1 MIFTLTSVTLY
12 AAAAFFLALLMNLV
26 RKNTTLVTLYLL
38 QSVVTSLALISLAY
52 SEGTIGLLWAGLLT
66 LAVKAVMAPAFL
78 MRMIQQYSAHFSATS
93 YLSLPLSMLALAV
106 MTAFSYSFIAESI
119 RGFSASPGIP
129 LLFAAIF
136 SILFLMVN
144 RRGALAAVVGVLALE
159 NAIILVAAFLG
170 LHHSFGLEFA
180 IAFDIA
186 VWIGIAVAFLT
197 MMHRQFGAVDTA
209 TLTMTQLTEE

>member
-1 MIFTLTSVTLY
+1 MILTLTSVTLY
-12 AAAAFFLALLMNLV
+12 AAIAFFLALLMNLV

-38 QSVVTSLALISLAY
+38 QSVVTAFALIILAY
-52 SEGTIGLLWAGLLT
+52 SEGALGLLFAGLLT

-78 MRMIQQYSAHFSATS
+78 MRMIRQYSAHFSAAS
-93 YLSLPLSMLALAV
+93 YLSAPLSVLALAI
-106 MTAFSYSFIAESI
+106 MTAFAYSFVASSL
-119 RGFSASPGIP
+119 RGFSDSPGIP

-136 SILFLMVN
+136 GVLFLMVN
-144 RRGALAAVVGVLALE
+144 RRGALAAVVGILALE
-159 NAIILVAAFLG
+159 NGIILLAAFLD

-186 VWIGIAVAFLT
+186 VWIAIAVTFLA